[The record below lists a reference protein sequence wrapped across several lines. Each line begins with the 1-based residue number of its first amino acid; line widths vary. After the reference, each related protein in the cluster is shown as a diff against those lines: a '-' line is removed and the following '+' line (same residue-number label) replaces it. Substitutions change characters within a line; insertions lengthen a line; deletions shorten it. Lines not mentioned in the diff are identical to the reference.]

1 MSANADAPVR
11 VAEIECPCSDLDATL
26 TFLTGHGGFRIEQIM
41 PADAPSSAVVSVPGL
56 RLFLRQDATAARR
69 AEPLSIRL
77 RCLDADLPPATSREL
92 VGPDRL
98 KLTWIAVLEPVQVP
112 VPTRR
117 FQLNR
122 ASDPAT
128 WAVGR
133 AGMHYRDLIPGRLG
147 GAFIASEIR
156 IPAGGPVPDY
166 VHFHRV
172 RFQMIYCKSGW
183 VRVVYED
190 QGEPF
195 VLEAGDCVLQP
206 PTIRHRVLEAA
217 PGLEVI
223 EIGCP
228 AVHATHAEHIIAL
241 PNARI
246 DPERRFE
253 GQRFV
258 RHVAATAPWRPLAD
272 GAFEAQDFGIDTGTD
287 GLASVRALRVDAAH
301 RPSAAA
307 VPVGIE
313 LRHDGD
319 FLFLYLLDGSAR
331 LHAPVGASGSLPA
344 AQPLHRG
351 DCCVLPGGDV
361 WRLDADV
368 GLRLLEVRL
377 PTV

>member
-1 MSANADAPVR
+1 MSAKDSAPVQL
-11 VAEIECPCSDLDATL
+11 AEIDCPCSDLEATL
-26 TFLTGHGGFRIEQIM
+26 RFLTGPGGFRIEQIM
-41 PADAPSSAVVSVPGL
+41 PADAPSSAVLSAPGL
-56 RLFLRQDATAARR
+56 RLSLRQDAQAAQR
-69 AEPLSIRL
+69 AAPLSIRL
-77 RCLDADLPPATSREL
+77 RCNDADLPPAANRVL
-92 VGPDRL
+92 LGPDHL
-98 KLTWIAVLEPVQVP
+98 QLHWIAALEPLRVP
-112 VPTRR
+112 APTRE

-128 WAVGR
+128 WVVGR

-228 AVHATHAEHIIAL
+228 AVHATHADHIIAL

-258 RHVAATAPWRPLAD
+258 RHSAATTRWQTLAD
-272 GAFEAQDFGIDTGTD
+272 GAFEAQDFGIATATD
-287 GLASVRALRVDAAH
+287 GLASVRALRVYAG
-301 RPSAAA
+301 SGAAA
-307 VPVGIE
+307 APAE
-313 LRHDGD
+313 LLLRHEGD
-319 FLFLYLLDGSAR
+319 LLFLYLLAGSGR
-331 LHAPVGASGSLPA
+331 LRTSVGPSAPV
-344 AQPLHRG
+344 AQALLSG
-351 DCCVLPGGDV
+351 DCCVLPGGED
-361 WRLDADV
+361 WHLQGDA
-368 GLRLLEVRL
+368 GLHLLEVRVSKAA
-377 PTV
+377 TG